1 MRLFLIDQQ
10 RMGFILTL
18 RALPSQVLSRCAFVV
33 HSSPARPS
41 SCVPPMRAAQRS
53 PVGQSVSSQGS
64 PLALYCRS
72 GFAFRGNTLSR
83 YVLPPAL
90 ERLWLHSSYLLVTV
104 LSHGILMSFDLLM
117 L

>member
-1 MRLFLIDQQ
+1 M
-10 RMGFILTL
+10 
-18 RALPSQVLSRCAFVV
+18 
-33 HSSPARPS
+33 
-41 SCVPPMRAAQRS
+41 
-53 PVGQSVSSQGS
+53 
-64 PLALYCRS
+64 ALYCRS

-90 ERLWLHSSYLLVTV
+90 ERLWLHSSYLLVTA

>member
-1 MRLFLIDQQ
+1 
-10 RMGFILTL
+10 
-18 RALPSQVLSRCAFVV
+18 
-33 HSSPARPS
+33 
-41 SCVPPMRAAQRS
+41 MRAAQRS

-90 ERLWLHSSYLLVTV
+90 ERLWLQSSYLLVTA